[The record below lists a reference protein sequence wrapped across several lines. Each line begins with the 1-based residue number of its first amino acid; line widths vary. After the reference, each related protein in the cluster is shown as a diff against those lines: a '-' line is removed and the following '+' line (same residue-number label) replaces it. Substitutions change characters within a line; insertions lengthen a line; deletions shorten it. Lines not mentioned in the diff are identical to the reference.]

1 MTSFD
6 WLNTFLLIALAIIL
20 VVYTIK
26 IKGSYRGIFLNVM
39 ASAFQVGGTGVGGVV
54 SYYGFKEGIK
64 GKLSSSD
71 SFTWM
76 LVGFAIFFAAY
87 TASALLS
94 VRAKNAEESQDGQN
108 TTQSSV

>member
-1 MTSFD
+1 
-6 WLNTFLLIALAIIL
+6 LLLIGLAIIL

-26 IKGSYRGIFLNVM
+26 IKGSYRGVFLNVM

-64 GKLSSSD
+64 GKLSPSD

-76 LVGFAIFFAAY
+76 LLGFGIFFGAY
-87 TASALLS
+87 TASGLLS
-94 VRAKNAEESQDGQN
+94 VRAKKAEEFQN
-108 TTQSSV
+108 EHDTTQFSI